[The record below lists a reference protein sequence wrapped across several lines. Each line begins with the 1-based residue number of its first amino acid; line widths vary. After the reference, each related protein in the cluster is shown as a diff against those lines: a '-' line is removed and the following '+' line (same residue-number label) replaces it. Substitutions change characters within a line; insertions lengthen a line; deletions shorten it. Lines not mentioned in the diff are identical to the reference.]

1 MVMKIEDIEG
11 IGPKYG
17 KILRDNGINSP
28 AKLLT
33 AGASTQG
40 RKDLETKTGLS
51 HSHVLRWVNLAD
63 LCRVKGV
70 STQYSELLEAAGVD
84 SVKELCNRNAEN
96 LTEKMKE
103 VNAEKKLVRAVPSG
117 KLVSDWVSQAKSMAP
132 VIAY

>member
-1 MVMKIEDIEG
+1 MAMKIEDIEG

-17 KILRDNGINSP
+17 KILRDNGINSC
-28 AKLLT
+28 AKLLS
-33 AGASTQG
+33 AGATAQG
-40 RKDLETKTGLS
+40 RKNLEEKTGLS

-84 SVKELCNRNAEN
+84 SVKELRNRNAEN
-96 LTEKMKE
+96 LTTKMQE

-117 KLVSDWVSQAKSMAP
+117 KLVTDWVAQAKAMAP
-132 VIAY
+132 AISY